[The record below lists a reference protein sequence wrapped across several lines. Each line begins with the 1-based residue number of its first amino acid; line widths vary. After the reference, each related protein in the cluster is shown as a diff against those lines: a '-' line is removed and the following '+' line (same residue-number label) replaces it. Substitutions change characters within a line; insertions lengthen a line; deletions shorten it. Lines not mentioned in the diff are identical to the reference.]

1 MTEPQDYYHTSVLL
15 QEVLHY
21 LQPTSGETMCDLTLG
36 GAGHAYVIGERL
48 TPHGTLIGLDR
59 DPEAL
64 QYASARL
71 EPLRAHLSIILIHSA
86 FENIRSVLE
95 ENGLQNRQP
104 LDGVL
109 FDLGVSS
116 RQLDTERGF
125 SFRREERLDM
135 RMDTTT
141 GITAE
146 QWLATTSET
155 EIARVLWEFG
165 EERWSRRIASTIVNV
180 RKREPIQ
187 TTLQLARIVE
197 QSVPRSGSSFEIH
210 VATRTF
216 QAIRI
221 AINREL
227 EQLEAALEDAIDL
240 LRPGGRLVAI
250 SFHSLEDRIVK
261 QILARR
267 AGRVSSPPGSSPA
280 ALLQPET
287 GTPELQILTK
297 KPVTA
302 SPEEVKQNPRARS
315 AKLRSA
321 RKIV

>member
-1 MTEPQDYYHTSVLL
+1 MTEEQGYYHTPVMLE
-15 QEVLHY
+15 EVLHY
-21 LQPTSGETMCDLTLG
+21 LQPAGGETMCDLTLG
-36 GAGHAYVIGERL
+36 GAGHSYAIGERL
-48 TPHGTLIGLDR
+48 APHGTLIGIDR
-59 DPEAL
+59 DAEAL
-64 QYASARL
+64 EFAKARL
-71 EPLRAHLSIILIHSA
+71 EPLRSHISIILIHSA
-86 FENIRSVLE
+86 FEYIRSALND
-95 ENGLQNRQP
+95 NGYQKKQA
-104 LDGVL
+104 LDGIL

-125 SFRREERLDM
+125 SFRRDERLDM
-135 RMDTTT
+135 RMDTSS

-146 QWLATTSET
+146 QWLAETSEL

-165 EERWSRRIASTIVNV
+165 EERWARRIAVAIVST
-180 RKREPIQ
+180 RRREPLR
-187 TTLQLARIVE
+187 TTLQLAKIVE
-197 QSVPRSGSSFEIH
+197 QAVPRSATSFEIH
-210 VATRTF
+210 AATRTF

-227 EQLEAALEDAIDL
+227 EQLETALEDAIDL
-240 LRPGGRLVAI
+240 LRPEGRLVVI

-267 AGRVSSPPGSSPA
+267 AGKVASPPGSSPA

-302 SPEEVKQNPRARS
+302 SPGEVKQNPRARS

-321 RKIV
+321 RKLL